1 MTNGA
6 VVSVAHPTKVVMM
19 STNTDRSLTTEP
31 VVRSA
36 PGRKILAALRIV
48 IGFNFFWSFLDKLL
62 GLNYNTAAESA
73 WIQGG
78 SPTQGYL
85 MGASDG
91 WLGPMWEA
99 MAGNFLLDTVFMLAL
114 LGLGV
119 AALTGAGLRIAAV
132 AGVLLSIGFYL
143 SQLPLEAGAATN
155 PVTTAHW
162 YYFLLFLLFP
172 FLDAGR
178 TWGVAN
184 IWERFSIVQKNPWL
198 R

>member
-1 MTNGA
+1 
-6 VVSVAHPTKVVMM
+6 M
-19 STNTDRSLTTEP
+19 SEVTDRSAVTEP
-31 VVRSA
+31 VVRSET
-36 PGRKILAALRIV
+36 GRKILAALRIV

-91 WLGPMWEA
+91 WLGPVWEA
-99 MAGNFLLDTVFMLAL
+99 VAGSVVIDTLFMLAL

-132 AGVLLSIGFYL
+132 AGVLLSVGFYL

-155 PVTTAHW
+155 PVTTSHW

>member
-1 MTNGA
+1 MGA
-6 VVSVAHPTKVVMM
+6 APHRTTTP
-19 STNTDRSLTTEP
+19 TTEH

-36 PGRKILAALRIV
+36 VGRRVLAALRIV
-48 IGFNFFWSFLDKLL
+48 IGFNFLWSFLDSLF
-62 GLNYNTAAESA
+62 GLNYTTTSENA
-73 WIQGG
+73 WLAGG

-91 WLGPMWEA
+91 WLGPVWEA
-99 MAGNFLLDTVFMLAL
+99 MAGNVLVDAVFMLAL

-119 AALTGAGLRIAAV
+119 AAIFGAGLRIAAV
-132 AGVLLSIGFYL
+132 AGMLLSIGFYL
-143 SQLPLEAGAATN
+143 SQLPLEAGQATN

-172 FLDAGR
+172 LLDAGR
-178 TWGVAN
+178 TWGVAG
-184 IWERFSIVQKNPWL
+184 IWERFGVVQKNPWL

>member
-1 MTNGA
+1 
-6 VVSVAHPTKVVMM
+6 M
-19 STNTDRSLTTEP
+19 SEVTDRSTVTEP

-36 PGRKILAALRIV
+36 AGRKILAALRIV

-62 GLNYNTAAESA
+62 GLNYTTAAENA

-99 MAGNFLLDTVFMLAL
+99 LAGNVVLDIVFMLAL

-155 PVTTAHW
+155 PITTAHW